1 MPSRAGAP
9 VLRDAL
15 AVFVCTVDEMMVAHS
30 HAVIIGE
37 FKVVLLSPRSDE
49 PLLYA
54 DGLLTTLHKAGDMV
68 TG

>member
-1 MPSRAGAP
+1 M
-9 VLRDAL
+9 LRDAL

-37 FKVVLLSPRSDE
+37 FKAVLLSPRSDE
-49 PLLYA
+49 PRMCA
-54 DGLLTTLHKAGDMV
+54 DGLLTTLLKAGVMV